1 MQHTVSNKQL
11 IFNPANFILNHNMNG
26 PFLTPIP
33 NQEKMSLVLDLD
45 ETLVHF
51 FYVRNFLNFI
61 FFRLLPEGLS
71 LFVQELM
78 NFWSSYVMYMK

>member
-1 MQHTVSNKQL
+1 MTHTISNKQL

-26 PFLTPIP
+26 PFLTPIL

-51 FYVRNFLNFI
+51 FYVRLVIFI
-61 FFRLLPEGLS
+61 
-71 LFVQELM
+71 
-78 NFWSSYVMYMK
+78 